1 MSHAPYSQEI
11 SRQNK
16 ACFLFLL
23 DQSFSMEEPLGT
35 STNRK
40 CDELVTAINGWL
52 QNMAIRASGDE
63 GIKDWMDVGVLRLPH
78 RPQRQPDHRVGLAGP
93 AGRPDAGLD
102 HRDRRQPGPHR
113 HPQRS
118 SSPTKRPAR

>member
-1 MSHAPYSQEI
+1 MYRPPYTQSI

-23 DQSFSMEEPLGT
+23 DQSFSMEEPLGN
-35 STNRK
+35 SSNRK

-63 GIKDWMDVGVLRLPH
+63 GATGVDSRAPAC
-78 RPQRQPDHRVGLAGP
+78 RGAFGLL
-93 AGRPDAGLD
+93 GR
-102 HRDRRQPGPHR
+102 
-113 HPQRS
+113 RS
-118 SSPTKRPAR
+118 VEGDQSG

>member
-1 MSHAPYSQEI
+1 MLRPPYSQEI

-23 DQSFSMEEPLGT
+23 DQSFSMEEPLGN

-40 CDELVTAINGWL
+40 CDELVAAINGWL

-63 GIKDWMDVGVLRLPH
+63 GIKDWMDIGVFGYRTDQNATPIIESAL
-78 RPQRQPDHRVGLAGP
+78 QGALAGRMLVSINEIG
-93 AGRPDAGLD
+93 AAA
-102 HRDRRQPGPHR
+102 QFE
-113 HPQRS
+113 
-118 SSPTKRPAR
+118 